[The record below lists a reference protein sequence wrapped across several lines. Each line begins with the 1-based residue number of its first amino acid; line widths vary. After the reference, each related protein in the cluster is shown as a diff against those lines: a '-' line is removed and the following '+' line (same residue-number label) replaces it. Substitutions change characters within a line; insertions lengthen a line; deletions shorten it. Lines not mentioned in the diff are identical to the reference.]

1 MIPVY
6 ICDDE
11 QAISARLEKIISD
24 QILILDGDMGPVRV
38 ADCPAKLLE
47 LQRQDTVPAI
57 YFLDIDFP
65 GQMSGLTLAQ
75 ELRRFDPRGF
85 IVFITAHGDLAFETF
100 RLRLEALDYIVKGDY
115 DAMSVRVRDCLVSIQ
130 DRFRNEPAGQGRYC
144 TLKLFDTV
152 RHIPVEDILYF
163 EALGYKHTLRL
174 HLINELLEF
183 NSSLDHFSEQLGEG
197 FWRCHR
203 GYLVNREH
211 IRAVHLKEQ
220 SVELDTGE
228 QCPLSRTAKSEY
240 KTQLAVREAK

>member
-6 ICDDE
+6 LCDDE
-11 QAISARLEKIISD
+11 QAISERLKKIISD
-24 QILILDGDMGPVRV
+24 QIMILDGDMGPVRV
-38 ADCPAKLLE
+38 ADTPAKLLE
-47 LQRQDTVPAI
+47 LQRQDMVPAI

-65 GQMSGLTLAQ
+65 GQISGLALAQ
-75 ELRRFDPRGF
+75 ELRRYDPRGF

-130 DRFRNEPAGQGRYC
+130 ERLRDEPPGQGRYC

-174 HLINELLEF
+174 HMVNELLEF
-183 NSSLDHFSEQLGEG
+183 NSSLEHFGEQLREG

-203 GYLVNREH
+203 GFLVNREH
-211 IRAVHLKEQ
+211 IRAVHMKEQ
-220 SVELDTGE
+220 LVELDTGE
-228 QCPLSRTAKSEY
+228 MCPLSRKAKA
-240 KTQLAVREAK
+240 AVRETK

>member
-11 QAISARLEKIISD
+11 QAISERLKKIISN
-24 QILILDGDMGPVRV
+24 QIMILDGDMGPVRV
-38 ADCPAKLLE
+38 ADAPAKLLE

-65 GQMSGLTLAQ
+65 RQISGLALAQ
-75 ELRRFDPRGF
+75 ELRRYDPRGF

-115 DAMSVRVRDCLVSIQ
+115 NAMSVRVRDCLVSIQ
-130 DRFRNEPAGQGRYC
+130 ERLRNEPSGQGRYC

-174 HLINELLEF
+174 HLVNELLEF
-183 NSSLDHFSEQLGEG
+183 NSSLDHFAEQLGEG

-203 GYLVNREH
+203 GFLVNREH
-211 IRAVHLKEQ
+211 IRAVYMKEQ
-220 SVELDTGE
+220 LVELDTGE
-228 QCPLSRTAKSEY
+228 KCPLSRKAKA
-240 KTQLAVREAK
+240 AVREFK

>member
-11 QAISARLEKIISD
+11 QTISERLNKIISD
-24 QILILDGDMGPVRV
+24 QIMILNGDMGPVRV
-38 ADCPAKLLE
+38 ADDPTQLLE
-47 LQRQDTVPAI
+47 LQKQDTVPAI

-65 GQMSGLTLAQ
+65 GQMSGLALAQ
-75 ELRRFDPRGF
+75 ELRRYDPRGF

-115 DAMSVRVRDCLVSIQ
+115 NAMSVRVRECLVSIQ
-130 DRFRNEPAGQGRYC
+130 ERLRDEPSGQGRYC

-174 HLINELLEF
+174 HMIKELLEF
-183 NSSLDHFSEQLGEG
+183 NSSLDHFGKQLGDG

-203 GYLVNREH
+203 GFLVNRGH

-220 SVELDTGE
+220 IVELDTGD
-228 QCPLSRTAKSEY
+228 QCPLSRKAKLQY
-240 KTQLAVREAK
+240 KEEL

>member
-11 QAISARLEKIISD
+11 QTVSACLEKIISD
-24 QILILDGDMGPVRV
+24 QIMILDGDMGPVRV
-38 ADCPAKLLE
+38 ADAPMRLLE

-65 GQMSGLTLAQ
+65 GRTNGLELAR
-75 ELRRFDPRGF
+75 ELRRYDPRGF

-100 RLRLEALDYIVKGDY
+100 RLRLEALDYIVKGNY
-115 DAMSVRVRDCLVSIQ
+115 SEMSVRVRDCLISIQ
-130 DRFRNEPAGQGRYC
+130 DRLRNEPSGQGRYC

-163 EALGYKHTLRL
+163 EASGYKHTLRL
-174 HLINELLEF
+174 HLIDELLEF
-183 NSSLDHFSEQLGEG
+183 NSSLDHFGEQLGEG

-203 GYLVNREH
+203 GFLVNRGH
-211 IRAVHLKEQ
+211 IRRVRLKEQ
-220 SVELDTGE
+220 IVELDTGDE
-228 QCPLSRTAKSEY
+228 CPLSRKAKAEY
-240 KTQLAVREAK
+240 RAQID

>member
-11 QAISARLEKIISD
+11 QAISERLKKIISD
-24 QILILDGDMGPVRV
+24 QIMILDGDMGPVRV
-38 ADCPAKLLE
+38 VDAPAKLLE
-47 LQRQDTVPAI
+47 LQKQDAVPAI

-65 GQMSGLTLAQ
+65 GQISGLALAQ
-75 ELRRFDPRGF
+75 ELRHYDPRGF

-115 DAMSVRVRDCLVSIQ
+115 STMSVRVRDCLVSIQ
-130 DRFRNEPAGQGRYC
+130 ERLRDEPSGQGKYC

-152 RHIPVEDILYF
+152 RHIPLKDILYL

-174 HLINELLEF
+174 HLVNELLEF
-183 NSSLDHFSEQLGEG
+183 NNSLDHFGEQLGEG

-203 GYLVNREH
+203 GFLVNREH
-211 IRAVHLKEQ
+211 IRTVHLKEQ
-220 SVELDTGE
+220 LVELDTGDK
-228 QCPLSRTAKSEY
+228 CPLSRKAKSKY
-240 KTQLAVREAK
+240 NAVREAK

>member
-11 QAISARLEKIISD
+11 QVISESLKKIISD
-24 QILILDGDMGPVRV
+24 QIMILDGDMGPVRV
-38 ADCPAKLLE
+38 VDAPAKLLE
-47 LQRQDTVPAI
+47 LQRKDTVPAI

-65 GQMSGLTLAQ
+65 GQISGLTLAQ
-75 ELRRFDPRGF
+75 ELRRYDPRGF

-115 DAMSVRVRDCLVSIQ
+115 SAMSVRVRDCLVSIQ
-130 DRFRNEPAGQGRYC
+130 ERLHDEPSGQGKYC

-152 RHIPVEDILYF
+152 RHIPIKDILYF

-174 HLINELLEF
+174 HMVNELLEF
-183 NSSLDHFSEQLGEG
+183 NSSLDHFGEQLGDG

-203 GYLVNREH
+203 GFLVNREH
-211 IRAVHLKEQ
+211 IRVVRLKEQ
-220 SVELDTGE
+220 LVELDTGE
-228 QCPLSRTAKSEY
+228 KCPLSRKAKSEY
-240 KTQLAVREAK
+240 NAVREAK

>member
-47 LQRQDTVPAI
+47 LQRQDTVPAL

-174 HLINELLEF
+174 H
-183 NSSLDHFSEQLGEG
+183 
-197 FWRCHR
+197 
-203 GYLVNREH
+203 YNR
-211 IRAVHLKEQ
+211 
-220 SVELDTGE
+220 
-228 QCPLSRTAKSEY
+228 
-240 KTQLAVREAK
+240 

>member
-11 QAISARLEKIISD
+11 QVISERLKKIISD
-24 QILILDGDMGPVRV
+24 QIMILDVDMGPVRV
-38 ADCPAKLLE
+38 ADAPAKLLE

-65 GQMSGLTLAQ
+65 GQISGLALAQ

-115 DAMSVRVRDCLVSIQ
+115 SAMAVRVRDCLVSIQ
-130 DRFRNEPAGQGRYC
+130 ERLRDEPSGQGKYC

-152 RHIPVEDILYF
+152 RHIPLKDILYF

-174 HLINELLEF
+174 HLVNELLEF
-183 NSSLDHFSEQLGEG
+183 NSSLEHFGEQLGEV

-203 GYLVNREH
+203 GFLVNREH
-211 IRAVHLKEQ
+211 IRTVHLKEQ
-220 SVELDTGE
+220 LVELDTGE
-228 QCPLSRTAKSEY
+228 KCPLSRKAKSEY
-240 KTQLAVREAK
+240 NAVREAK